1 MITELSCRR
10 LILVKDQ
17 DGEEA
22 LSIHRSLQQKILED
36 IDKDAQK
43 REEVFAQAFSLVRKR
58 FPLPSPIQVPEPAKW
73 PVCKENLPHVLRI
86 QTVVT
91 DLLPSILPSVE
102 VARLLSDGGINL
114 WERGMTNEGLRLLR
128 SAEAILD
135 QLKSDENQL
144 RANIHIII
152 ALLIQDY
159 GFSYIAESKD
169 RIEKALQIRKDH
181 LSYTRPYLYTRD
193 HDILLHNAWSDYGC
207 VLLQYNKHI
216 EAEPIFRRC
225 LVKYH
230 EWGNETEIPYE
241 YYKFNH
247 HTAFCRL
254 YYGDFAEAIKLA
266 EEGLRM
272 VTLATGQSS
281 ATSKTRFDL
290 ACIVLQSGDTTRA
303 LELHQQVLESNLKQ
317 HGKFSFLTLQSY
329 YAVGALHAYRGELAD
344 AEYVLPPPPP
354 IPFCHFLGR
363 ELFQSNHFSPCPL
376 QTNDEQSPRPRTHAE
391 RFVARSRRRTH
402 RIPPLANPHA
412 ARQGS
417 GRSAAASIAGA
428 RRSRQYPPAKP
439 ARRWQRRRGRRIGSL
454 RSCAARL
461 RRSIYEQ
468 NIVEIYVQACILRIF
483 LFFFRSLG
491 LDSSRVLERRI
502 SRLPMRRLPQFVR
515 EQLLSLSSRP
525 GSVFVYSIPEN
536 GAFAEDFE

>member
-1 MITELSCRR
+1 MVTELRCRR
-10 LILVKDQ
+10 LIIVRTQ
-17 DGEEA
+17 DGEEV

-36 IDKDAQK
+36 IDRDAQK

-58 FPLPSPIQVPEPAKW
+58 FPLPSPIQVPEPEKW
-73 PVCKENLPHVLRI
+73 PACKENLSHVLRL

-91 DLLPSILPSVE
+91 DILPSILPSVQ
-102 VARLLSDGGINL
+102 VAQLLSDGGINL

-135 QLKSDENQL
+135 QLKLDEKQL
-144 RANIHIII
+144 RGNIHIII

-159 GFSYIAESKD
+159 GFSHIAESKD
-169 RIEKALQIRKDH
+169 RIWTALQIRKDF
-181 LSYTRPYLYTRD
+181 LSQTRPDLYSRD

-207 VLLQYNKHI
+207 VLLQYNRHN
-216 EAEPIFRRC
+216 EAEPIFRTC

-254 YYGDFAEAIKLA
+254 YHRDFTEAIKLA

-290 ACIVLQSGDTTRA
+290 ACIVLQSGDLPRA

-329 YAVGALHAYRGELAD
+329 YAVGAIHAYREELAD
-344 AEYVLPPPPP
+344 AEYVCPFISLPLS
-354 IPFCHFLGR
+354 H
-363 ELFQSNHFSPCPL
+363 
-376 QTNDEQSPRPRTHAE
+376 
-391 RFVARSRRRTH
+391 
-402 RIPPLANPHA
+402 
-412 ARQGS
+412 
-417 GRSAAASIAGA
+417 
-428 RRSRQYPPAKP
+428 
-439 ARRWQRRRGRRIGSL
+439 SL
-454 RSCAARL
+454 R
-461 RRSIYEQ
+461 Q
-468 NIVEIYVQACILRIF
+468 EISQSDRF
-483 LFFFRSLG
+483 LHLA
-491 LDSSRVLERRI
+491 D
-502 SRLPMRRLPQFVR
+502 
-515 EQLLSLSSRP
+515 
-525 GSVFVYSIPEN
+525 N
-536 GAFAEDFE
+536 